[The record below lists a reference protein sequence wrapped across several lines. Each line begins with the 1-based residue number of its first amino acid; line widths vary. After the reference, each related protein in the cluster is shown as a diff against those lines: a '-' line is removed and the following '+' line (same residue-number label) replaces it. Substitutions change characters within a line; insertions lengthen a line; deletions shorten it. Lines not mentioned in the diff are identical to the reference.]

1 MFPSIILFFFLTR
14 DDDEGGDIYQRH
26 HAEGE
31 VGKGEGDIFG
41 DQGGQGYRKHK
52 GKKEKRLYDIR
63 LSFKDMVDAT
73 ATVGEKADEGGIGEG
88 DDTSGEEKR
97 IKFTAD
103 RGEGILCDDDIA
115 VSDNGV
121 L

>member
-1 MFPSIILFFFLTR
+1 
-14 DDDEGGDIYQRH
+14 
-26 HAEGE
+26 
-31 VGKGEGDIFG
+31 
-41 DQGGQGYRKHK
+41 
-52 GKKEKRLYDIR
+52 
-63 LSFKDMVDAT
+63 MVDAT